1 VAPGEHDERIG
12 VTQLAGCQRAVVGPA
27 EQRDLSPQPLRA
39 QPFGIQ
45 AREAERPL
53 GHARTGALHGDP
65 HGTEP
70 AEILA
75 PVRLAPHLKPVDDEP
90 EPAPGPDDRRRQQR
104 EVRKRTGVHDIVAP
118 AVAGEVP
125 QDAGAEHEGRQDS
138 PVAGAV
144 VERHAGPDDADFD
157 PGHTRVLAPVPLAK
171 GDVGDLV
178 TGRGQPFGQVSVPP
192 LGAADG
198 IGEQAVV
205 DQADAHSGCRLSYS
219 VRCKTAAA
227 ATFASRLRLC

>member
-90 EPAPGPDDRRRQQR
+90 EPAAGPDERRRQQR
-104 EVRKRTGVHDIVAP
+104 EVRKRAGVDDVVAP
-118 AVAGEVP
+118 AVACEVP
-125 QDAGAEHEGRQDS
+125 QDADAEHEWRQDP

-144 VERHAGPDDADFD
+144 VERHAGPDDPNLDT
-157 PGHTRVLAPVPLAK
+157 GHPRVLTPVPLTQ
-171 GDVGDLV
+171 GDVGHLV
-178 TGRGQPFGQVSVPP
+178 TGRGQPLGEGAVPA
-192 LGAADG
+192 LGTADG

-205 DQADAHSGCRLSYS
+205 DQADAHSGCRLSYP